1 MNIIRSE
8 SGLKDAW
15 GHAFKVGAAVSPEV
29 IAIPRSQELIKTHFS
44 SLTAENAMKMAV
56 IQPEEDQWN
65 WTMADSI
72 ANQARQWNIPM
83 RGHTFLWHQQTPE
96 WLFNDNGSIVSAS
109 KLESRLEDYILKMT
123 ERYGDIVYA
132 WDVLNEVIDEEKGT
146 PQGFRKSKWFEIAG
160 PEIYLKAFQMAR
172 EAAPKARL
180 FYNDYNIESGEKL
193 NVTLRFLS
201 DLLEKGAPIQG
212 VGIQGHWNFEY
223 PDDHILRNAI
233 EKFSA
238 LGLEIELTEVDIS
251 LYRTAEK
258 EPLFTTPPEERL
270 LRQLKRY
277 KNIFR
282 IASDYPSV
290 KNITTWGIA
299 DNHTWLDNFPVRN
312 RKNWPLLFD
321 EENQEKGIVPVLID
335 TGLNLID

>member
-15 GHAFKVGAAVSPEV
+15 GHAFKVGAAVSPKV
-29 IAIPRSQELIKTHFS
+29 LAVPRSQELIKTHFS
-44 SLTAENAMKMAV
+44 SLTAENAMKMGV
-56 IQPEEDQWN
+56 IQPMEDEWN
-65 WTMADSI
+65 WEMADAI
-72 ANQARQWNIPM
+72 ANLARQWKIPM
-83 RGHTFLWHQQTPE
+83 RGHTFLWHQQTPD
-96 WLFNDNGSIVSAS
+96 WLFKDKDSVVSAS
-109 KLESRLEDYILKMT
+109 LLEKRLEKHIHKMVD
-123 ERYGDIVYA
+123 RYDDIVYA

-146 PQGFRKSKWFEIAG
+146 SKGFRKSKWFEIAG
-160 PEIYLKAFQMAR
+160 PDIYLKAFNIAK
-172 EAAPKARL
+172 EAAPEARL
-180 FYNDYNIESGEKL
+180 YYNDYNIESGEKL
-193 NVTLRFLS
+193 NLTLQFLT
-201 DLLEKGAPIQG
+201 DLLDKGAPLHG

-223 PDDHILRNAI
+223 PEDHILRNAI
-233 EKFSA
+233 EKYSA

-251 LYRTAEK
+251 LYKLEEK
-258 EPLFTTPPEERL
+258 DTFFSTPPEERL
-270 LRQLKRY
+270 IRQLKRY

-299 DNHTWLDNFPVRN
+299 DDHTWLDNFPVRN

-321 EENQEKGIVPVLID
+321 ENKQEKGIVPVLID